1 MGLPIAG
8 VNHIVAVASG
18 KGGVGKSTVA
28 MNLAVALSTQG
39 LKVGLLDADVYGPSQ
54 PQMLGMADEKP
65 FSEDG
70 KIITPVIA
78 HGVKLMSMG
87 FLTEKDTP
95 MIWRGPMVISALKQM
110 LRQVNWAPLD
120 ILIVDMPPGTGDI
133 QLSMAQEVPL
143 SGAVIVSTPQTVAL
157 LDARKGLNMFRKVN
171 VPILG
176 VVENMSS
183 FICPACGHEENIF
196 DHGGAH
202 DTAKEFGVP
211 FLGHIPL
218 EKQVREFTDAG
229 KPLITH
235 APDSKSAAAFRSL
248 ANNVLAQ
255 LATQASSPT
264 GPVKIV
270 IE

>member
-1 MGLPIAG
+1 MGLPLPG
-8 VNHIVAVASG
+8 VKHIVAIASG

-28 MNLAVALSTQG
+28 MNLAVALSVRG
-39 LKVGLLDADVYGPSQ
+39 LKVGLLDADIYGPSQ
-54 PQMLGMADEKP
+54 PQMMGLANEKP

-70 KIITPVIA
+70 KVITPVLA
-78 HGVKLMSMG
+78 QGVKLMSMG

-120 ILIVDMPPGTGDI
+120 VLLVDMPPGTGD
-133 QLSMAQEVPL
+133 VPL
-143 SGAVIVSTPQTVAL
+143 SLAQDVPLTGAVIVSTPQTVAL

-176 VVENMSS
+176 IVENMSS
-183 FICPACGHEENIF
+183 FVCPACGHEEQIF
-196 DHGGAH
+196 DQGGAH
-202 DTAKEFGVP
+202 ETATEFGVP

-218 EKQVREFTDAG
+218 EKQIRALTDAG
-229 KPLITH
+229 KPLVIH
-235 APDSKSAAAFRSL
+235 APDSASASAFR
-248 ANNVLAQ
+248 Q
-255 LATQASSPT
+255 LAENLMIHIEAHTTAT
-264 GPVKIV
+264 APVRVV